1 MIETIRISQPA
12 KEQLSRLKRKTGIQN
27 WNVLCRWALV
37 ASLREVDPPV
47 HSSPSIESNVE
58 MSWRTFAG
66 DTGSL
71 YYDLVKMRSKA
82 AGLPLDDQSIDSQFR
97 LHLHR
102 GIAYLS
108 ALPVKTIS
116 EFVQLANT

>member
-1 MIETIRISQPA
+1 MIETIRISQQG

-37 ASLREVDPPV
+37 ASLRESAAPV
-47 HSSPSIESNVE
+47 HANLGADSNVE

-66 DTGSL
+66 DTGDL
-71 YYDLVKMRSKA
+71 YWDLVSIRCKI
-82 AGLPLDDQSIDSQFR
+82 AGLSLSDEDVESQFK

-108 ALPVKTIS
+108 ALPLRSIGDLVAYAC
-116 EFVQLANT
+116 E